1 MTDDNKEILERVKNL
16 VSEKKLIK
24 KKKVKTTSEDSFNDQ
39 IFHKEIKEWIDENA
53 ERIAKEIINDNFK
66 KILK

>member
-16 VSEKKLIK
+16 VSEKKLAK
-24 KKKVKTTSEDSFNDQ
+24 KKNVKKTSEDSFNDQ
-39 IFHKEIKEWIDENA
+39 IFQKEIKEWINENA
-53 ERIAKEIINDNFK
+53 ERIAKEIINDNLK